1 MAGPKSGRSKVAAK
15 TRTLSIAEQENTI
28 LAVYVDMVENDDPDG
43 MFDLMRH
50 AGIAL
55 RPDPTTAIL
64 RHYWLGMDRGY
75 DVKRAIE
82 DFASWPPTV
91 ARCEEL
97 RLERRAKRTDA
108 ATAQ

>member
-1 MAGPKSGRSKVAAK
+1 MAGPKSATPKVTAK
-15 TRTLSIAEQENTI
+15 SRTLSIAEQEDSI
-28 LAVYVDMVENDDPDG
+28 LAVYADMIEHNDIDG

-91 ARCEEL
+91 EQCEEL
-97 RLERRAKRTDA
+97 RRQRRDKRTDA
-108 ATAQ
+108 ATAR